1 MKPIIWQLILVLP
14 YPQTLKCLG
23 RKCPNGGTT
32 DKLWDGNK
40 YECSRNKLGWAKQH
54 KERRWRDV
62 HKFCWDCAHNTDRR
76 HIRTVCPGD
85 SCMSRPTPDR
95 KPKEIWRWTN
105 SSFPWDILELWTI
118 SHFGWSLIGVITCM
132 AIIVYLYTCTIWP
145 LRNSWNNHWCMHRPS
160 PSLQP
165 LELMASGGWGYGSTF
180 EERMP
185 SEKWLHPY
193 PPLQGANALRE
204 MTTT

>member
-1 MKPIIWQLILVLP
+1 MKPIIQQLILVLP

-54 KERRWRDV
+54 KERQWRDV

-76 HIRTVCPGD
+76 HIRTICPGD

-95 KPKEIWRWTN
+95 KPKEI
-105 SSFPWDILELWTI
+105 
-118 SHFGWSLIGVITCM
+118 
-132 AIIVYLYTCTIWP
+132 
-145 LRNSWNNHWCMHRPS
+145 
-160 PSLQP
+160 
-165 LELMASGGWGYGSTF
+165 
-180 EERMP
+180 
-185 SEKWLHPY
+185 
-193 PPLQGANALRE
+193 
-204 MTTT
+204 